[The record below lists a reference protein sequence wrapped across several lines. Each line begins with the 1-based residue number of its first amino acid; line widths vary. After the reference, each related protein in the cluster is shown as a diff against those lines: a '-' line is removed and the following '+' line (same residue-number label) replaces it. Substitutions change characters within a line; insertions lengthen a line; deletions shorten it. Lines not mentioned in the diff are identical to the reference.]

1 MRGWHVHTFDVIRP
15 NNNKSVLSD
24 QQSRYSTISYSQTM
38 CLFEGSDRA
47 VNFISLKSID
57 IMKKYDDDVINIIG
71 TLKVKVTATVQNTV
85 WIISNIKSTNDWI
98 HRFRFQVHS
107 PKYQLHDLKLQS
119 YI

>member
-38 CLFEGSDRA
+38 CLFEYSDRA
-47 VNFISLKSID
+47 GILISLKSID
-57 IMKKYDDDVINIIG
+57 IMKKYDDVINIIG
-71 TLKVKVTATVQNTV
+71 TLKVKVTATV
-85 WIISNIKSTNDWI
+85 NIHHLKHRIAHPNDWI

-107 PKYQLHDLKLQS
+107 PKYQLHDLNLQS
-119 YI
+119 YIL